1 MSLEEKFNLIRVT
14 EDGIRY
20 KKKRRHNELKRV
32 LQIKESDINKIQ
44 TLETN
49 NQDKKLQADSK
60 GKRLKQ
66 SKKDEIGIPMNLER
80 QRYLSNLTDET
91 EEENKGNLYYICCK

>member
-20 KKKRRHNELKRV
+20 KKKRRHNELKRTM
-32 LQIKESDINKIQ
+32 QIKESDLNKIQ

-49 NQDKKLQADSK
+49 IQDKKLKADSK

-66 SKKDEIGIPMNLER
+66 SKKDEIGLPMNLHR
-80 QRYLSNLTDET
+80 QRYLSNLSDET
-91 EEENKGNLYYICCK
+91 EEEKKGKIYQYML